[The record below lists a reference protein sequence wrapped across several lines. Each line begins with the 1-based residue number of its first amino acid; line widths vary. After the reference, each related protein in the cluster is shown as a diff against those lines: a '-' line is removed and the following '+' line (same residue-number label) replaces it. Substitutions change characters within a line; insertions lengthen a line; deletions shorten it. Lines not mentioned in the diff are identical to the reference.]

1 MNQQYCMQ
9 CMQPLQ
15 DGETACKACGYIP
28 TVSGPA
34 HHLKGSTI
42 LKEKYLIG
50 NALGDGGFGITY
62 IGRDLTL
69 DMRIAVKEYYPNGC
83 ANRSNIISND
93 VTMTHGSH
101 GIDYEKD
108 MNRFLSE
115 ARVLARFCNEP
126 GVVGVRDFFRENGTA
141 YIVMEY
147 LDGITLKDHIAT
159 YGPIPAETFFRMIDP
174 MLQVLGD
181 IHKQGLIHRDIS
193 PDNIMMLKNGRLK
206 LLDFGAAREVTG
218 DKSLSVV
225 LKPGYA
231 PEEQYRSKGQQGP
244 WTDVYAMCATIYK
257 CITGIT
263 PDEAMQRVFED
274 ELKPPSELGIAITA
288 EQEMVILQGLSVKSS
303 DRIQSMDD
311 LRNALVAHES
321 EDIRSIQIHRTDEEI
336 LPVIPG
342 LGEKTEHQSNT
353 EQTVYDPNA
362 GKASAKAESDV
373 TVKQEQADIES
384 VTGVG
389 TVYMPKDSTVKIPA
403 GDIKTPTEDPNVTV
417 AIFHDED
424 EKISDESDVKDIVN
438 KDFDTSSNVPVI
450 VGPTEVVVETLG
462 QRNTTPNPN
471 DKAIHNRQWLEFSHD
486 EQVRPQKKN
495 VLRIAIG
502 ILVGIILIVLLLLFR
517 SCDQVAGDNVLG
529 TSTSPSEL
537 QTQATTNTIEHG
549 EQLEWSEWLDQLPDN
564 ISAQDYDIEQRTLYS
579 SRNLETTSSTE
590 TNSMDGWELFETVEA
605 NGEFGPWSDW
615 STSKVDASATREVEN
630 QTRYRYRNKETTTSA
645 SSSMD
650 GWELHDTT
658 YSWGDYGSWSN
669 WSATSVSNSDSR
681 QVETKTVYR
690 HRSKETITGSSENM
704 SGWTLYDTTY
714 SWGSYG
720 AWSDWSTNAIS
731 GSDSRKVETKTQ
743 YSYRDVSYST
753 EYTDWSSWSSWQDAS
768 VSANDLTKVETR
780 TVWGYYYF
788 KCPNCGAHM
797 YGWGYPCYTWA
808 GGCGYS
814 YIPESAWIQ
823 VYKPVSWDE
832 AGLTNFHGTGK
843 YCATIDGERLFKWNS
858 GGTGTEYRYATRSTQ
873 QVTNYGNWS
882 GWGDTEYSN
891 SSSREVQTRT
901 IYRYCDRSQIPTYHF
916 YRWGGWSDWSDNGV
930 TATND
935 RQVETGTFYR
945 YRDRTQIAT
954 YHFYRWGSWSDWSDS
969 EITATDDRQIE
980 NTTYY
985 RYRDQAQTT
994 TYYFSRWTEW
1004 SSYSETAV
1012 TPEESVEVQTKIQ
1025 YRYKAKVN

>member
-1 MNQQYCMQ
+1 MNQQYCMH

-15 DGETACKACGYIP
+15 NSETACKACGYTP
-28 TVSGPA
+28 GASGPA
-34 HHLKGSTI
+34 HHLKSGTI
-42 LKEKYLIG
+42 LKDKYLIG
-50 NALGDGGFGITY
+50 DALGDGGFGITY

-83 ANRSNIISND
+83 ANRSNIISNE

-108 MNRFLSE
+108 MKRFLSE

-147 LDGITLKDHIAT
+147 LDGITLKDHITT

-342 LGEKTEHQSNT
+342 LGEKTEHQTNT

-362 GKASAKAESDV
+362 GKASAKAEGDM
-373 TVKQEQADIES
+373 TVKQEQVDVES
-384 VTGVG
+384 DTGVS

-417 AIFHDED
+417 AISHGED
-424 EKISDESDVKDIVN
+424 EKTSDESDVKDIVN
-438 KDFDTSSNVPVI
+438 KDSDTFSNVPVI
-450 VGPTEVVVETLG
+450 VGPTEVVVANLG
-462 QRNTTPNPN
+462 QKNTTPNPN
-471 DKAIHNRQWLEFSHD
+471 DKAIHNRQRLEFPYD
-486 EQVRPQKKN
+486 EQVRPQKKKN

-502 ILVGIILIVLLLLFR
+502 ILAGIILIVLLLLFR
-517 SCDQVAGDNVLG
+517 ACDQVAGDNVPG

-537 QTQATTNTIEHG
+537 QTQATTNTTEYG

-564 ISAQDYDIEQRTLYS
+564 VSAQEYDIEQKTLYS

-615 STSKVDASATREVEN
+615 SASQMDPSTTREVEN
-630 QTRYRYRNKETTTSA
+630 QTRYRYRDKETTTGT
-645 SSSMD
+645 SSSMG
-650 GWELHDTT
+650 GWELYDTT

-669 WSATSVSNSDSR
+669 WSASSVSNSDSR

-690 HRSKETITGSSENM
+690 YRSKETTTGSSANM
-704 SGWTLYDTTY
+704 SGWTVYDTTY

-731 GSDSRKVETKTQ
+731 GSNSRKVETKTQ
-743 YSYRDVSYST
+743 YRYRDISYST
-753 EYTDWSSWSSWQDAS
+753 EYTNWGNWSDWSFDRQSTS
-768 VSANDLTKVETR
+768 DLKKEESR
-780 TVWGYYYF
+780 TVWAYAYF
-788 KCPNCGAHM
+788 LCPNCGAHM
-797 YGWGYPCYTWA
+797 HGWGQCWTWA
-808 GGCGYS
+808 GGCGATTS
-814 YIPESAWIQ
+814 DGHWHEVWSTT
-823 VYKPVSWDE
+823 SWDQ
-832 AGLTNFHGTGK
+832 AGLKDWHGTGK
-843 YCATIDGERLFKWNS
+843 YYTYIDGELVFKWPE
-858 GGTGTEYRYATRSTQ
+858 GGSRTQYRYATRSTQ
-873 QVTNYGNWS
+873 EVANYGNWS
-882 GWGDTEYSN
+882 DWGDTAYSN
-891 SSSREVQTRT
+891 SSTCQVETRT
-901 IYRYCDRSQIPTYHF
+901 VYRYCDRSQVATYHF
-916 YRWGGWSDWSDNGV
+916 YRWGSWSDWSDNGV
-930 TATND
+930 TAAND

-954 YHFYRWGSWSDWSDS
+954 YHFYKWGNWSNWS
-969 EITATDDRQIE
+969 TDVVSSTNDRQVE
-980 NTTYY
+980 DTTFY
-985 RYRDQAQTT
+985 RYRDQVKTE
-994 TYYFSRWTEW
+994 TYYFRRWTDWTE
-1004 SSYSETAV
+1004 YSDGVV
-1012 TPEESVEVQTKIQ
+1012 TPSDTVEVQQKTQ
-1025 YRYKAKVN
+1025 YRYKSKS